1 MIRMRFAVAQH
12 GHRQTL
18 DGRMC
23 LGPWLGLWPGL
34 RLLSG
39 NGRRGEPDVGSAMDP
54 SVVDHRDPGHNND
67 ADASIESQ
75 LLSHALRDPF
85 PGSASAM
92 SSQQSNNADDVVS
105 QVGPDSRPTASLSNN
120 PQPPTRISIEPSP
133 RRSNKKSTSRSK
145 SDSIPS
151 STSKSKSPTIHAH
164 AKLPRPIPPAS
175 LPRRPLTQRNIAP
188 VVTSR
193 SQFLKL
199 LASALFMRKFS
210 AAERI
215 ITEAK
220 IYNMDKSNRML
231 NLQMQLHLLQG
242 DVDGADRIFDVSFAS
257 GDLKPN
263 LKIFERL
270 IMAHLLRWKPVRPAD
285 DYDPN
290 EVQILLP
297 EFIGSTIQYNSENLG
312 TAGNGV
318 IESGSNSESL
328 STNELD
334 KLLEVDDASSPA
346 SPTFASSPATATV
359 ATAATADT
367 LTQTSSQSLNEVDS
381 LEDTIEILESKAIR
395 RAHQLYDLLI
405 ESGLS
410 PSISVLDAI
419 MRAHFNR
426 GEFRAI
432 IKLFNLM
439 KEKDIKP
446 DIRIYTAVVE
456 AYAIGLKDMSGA
468 YECIRVMMEKDHFIP
483 DIHMNT
489 VMMNAHIQI
498 GDLDTAKQIF
508 DEVIKSSVKPTIQT
522 YGTLIHILCRA
533 GQVDEA
539 HEVVRTEI
547 PRLLGTPGNHVMYN
561 TLLQGY
567 ASQKGDFPSA
577 MKVLSEMKSL
587 GLKPLVTTFNILI
600 SGHVRHHDFNGAQQW
615 YNALLSAG
623 IKPTLVTYNI
633 LINMYVK
640 MKDPLAAQAVFDQIA
655 DDRLIPDTATI
666 APLVDYFSEMGD
678 WEAVVRVIESSRK
691 LSEVEGA
698 TFHGKERGRVKYSPI
713 VPHNIVME
721 RMRRNGNL
729 AGVLRRFLEITGAN
743 QPPIGGGGSSS
754 EYDNTAAGGGA
765 EVSAEDGSTAVQYL
779 VEPDVR
785 SYDILIRSLGAMH
798 DVDSARYWME
808 DALKRKVV
816 DTRLFNTMM
825 AVYVNASKMEEAKE
839 MYARIAG
846 YGVVPD
852 AVSLTLLL
860 KANHPDSDSGG
871 GGELGS
877 AAALPPREDDDDV
890 GFN

>member
-34 RLLSG
+34 RRLSG

-54 SVVDHRDPGHNND
+54 SVVDHRDLGQSSD

-75 LLSHALRDPF
+75 LLSHTY

-92 SSQQSNNADDVVS
+92 SSQRSNNADDVVS
-105 QVGPDSRPTASLSNN
+105 QVGPDSQSTASPSNN

-133 RRSNKKSTSRSK
+133 RKSNKKSSSRSK

-151 STSKSKSPTIHAH
+151 STPKSSPTSKSPTIHAL
-164 AKLPRPIPPAS
+164 AKLPRPIPPVS
-175 LPRRPLTQRNIAP
+175 LPRRPLTQRNNAP
-188 VVTSR
+188 VATSR
-193 SQFLKL
+193 SHFLKL
-199 LASALFMRKFS
+199 LASALFMRNFS

-220 IYNMDKSNRML
+220 IYNLDKSNRML
-231 NLQMQLHLLQG
+231 NLIMQLHLLQG
-242 DVDGADRIFDVSFAS
+242 DIDGADRIFDVSFAS

-263 LKIFERL
+263 FKIFERL
-270 IMAHLLRWKPVRPAD
+270 IMAHLLRWKPVRPVD

-297 EFIGSTIQYNSENLG
+297 EFIGTTIQYNSENHA
-312 TAGNGV
+312 TAGSGG
-318 IESGSNSESL
+318 IEAVSNSESV
-328 STNELD
+328 SASKLD
-334 KLLEVDDASSPA
+334 KLLETDDASSPA
-346 SPTFASSPATATV
+346 SPTFATST
-359 ATAATADT
+359 ATAATATEATATEAADT

-381 LEDTIEILESKAIR
+381 LEDTIEILESKAMR
-395 RAHQLYDLLI
+395 RAHQLFDLLI
-405 ESGLS
+405 ESGLN

-432 IKLFNLM
+432 INLFNLM

-456 AYAIGLKDMSGA
+456 AYAIGLKDMVGA
-468 YECIRVMMEKDHFIP
+468 YECIRVMMETDHFIP

-508 DEVIKSSVKPTIQT
+508 DEVIKSSVTPTIQT

-547 PRLLGTPGNHVMYN
+547 PRLLGAPGNHVMYN

-577 MKVLSEMKSL
+577 IKILSEMKSL

-600 SGHVRHHDFNGAQQW
+600 SGHVRHHEFNGAQQW

-623 IKPTLVTYNI
+623 LKPTLVTYNI

-666 APLVDYFSEMGD
+666 APLIDYFSEMGD

-743 QPPIGGGGSSS
+743 QPSVGGG
-754 EYDNTAAGGGA
+754 YDNTAGGGGA
-765 EVSAEDGSTAVQYL
+765 EVVVEDGSNTVRYL

-871 GGELGS
+871 GELGS
-877 AAALPPREDDDDV
+877 TSSALPPGEDDDDV

>member
-1 MIRMRFAVAQH
+1 
-12 GHRQTL
+12 
-18 DGRMC
+18 
-23 LGPWLGLWPGL
+23 
-34 RLLSG
+34 
-39 NGRRGEPDVGSAMDP
+39 
-54 SVVDHRDPGHNND
+54 
-67 ADASIESQ
+67 
-75 LLSHALRDPF
+75 
-85 PGSASAM
+85 
-92 SSQQSNNADDVVS
+92 
-105 QVGPDSRPTASLSNN
+105 
-120 PQPPTRISIEPSP
+120 
-133 RRSNKKSTSRSK
+133 
-145 SDSIPS
+145 
-151 STSKSKSPTIHAH
+151 
-164 AKLPRPIPPAS
+164 
-175 LPRRPLTQRNIAP
+175 
-188 VVTSR
+188 
-193 SQFLKL
+193 
-199 LASALFMRKFS
+199 
-210 AAERI
+210 
-215 ITEAK
+215 
-220 IYNMDKSNRML
+220 MDKSNRMI
-231 NLQMQLHLLQG
+231 NLHMQLHLLQG
-242 DVDGADRIFDVSFAS
+242 DIDGADRIFDVSFAS

-263 LKIFERL
+263 LKVFERL
-270 IMAHLLRWKPVRPAD
+270 IMAHLMRWRPVRPVD

-297 EFIGSTIQYNSENLG
+297 EFIGTTIQYNSENFA

-318 IESGSNSESL
+318 IESDSNSESL
-328 STNELD
+328 SASELEAESLPD
-334 KLLEVDDASSPA
+334 VASPSHTLASST
-346 SPTFASSPATATV
+346 STV
-359 ATAATADT
+359 STTTTAAAAADT
-367 LTQTSSQSLNEVDS
+367 PQNSSQSLNDVDS
-381 LEDTIEILESKAIR
+381 MEDTIEILEAKAIR
-395 RAHQLYDLLI
+395 RVHQLFDLMV
-405 ESGLS
+405 ESGLN
-410 PSISVLDAI
+410 PSIVILDAI
-419 MRAHFNR
+419 MRAHSHR
-426 GEFRAI
+426 GEYRAI
-432 IKLFNLM
+432 IKLFNFM
-439 KEKDIKP
+439 KEKDIEP

-456 AYAIGLKDMSGA
+456 AYAIGLKDMAGA

-508 DEVIKSSVKPTIQT
+508 DEVIKSSVTPTIHT

-547 PRLLGTPGNHVMYN
+547 PRLLGAPGNHVMYN

-577 MKVLSEMKSL
+577 MKILSEMKNL

-600 SGHVRHHDFNGAQQW
+600 SGHVRHHEFNGAQQW

-623 IKPTLVTYNI
+623 LKPTLVTYNI

-640 MKDPLAAQAVFDQIA
+640 MKDPMAAQAVFDQIA
-655 DDRLIPDTATI
+655 EDRLIPDTATI

-698 TFHGKERGRVKYSPI
+698 MFHGKQRGRVKYSPI

-729 AGVLRRFLEITGAN
+729 AGVLRRFLEITGAS
-743 QPPIGGGGSSS
+743 QPALGNTGYDMEGS
-754 EYDNTAAGGGA
+754 AKGA
-765 EVSAEDGSTAVQYL
+765 VDGTTERYL

-808 DALKRKVV
+808 DALKRKIV

-871 GGELGS
+871 EVGS
-877 AAALPPREDDDDV
+877 VAAMSPREDDDG